1 MIDIY
6 SKTQI
11 SFYRKM
17 LIAALIDAGIAT
29 VPLLVDA
36 TGMSRR
42 TIQEAIKTL
51 SDFSIECAF
60 KGAARSGAYYISDW
74 GIIKKQELKNHLQ
87 HYSDVLKCQLSDQ
100 LLVDIVEGI
109 PMSDKKILQ
118 ALFNQQRLQIMS
130 LAVHQKEYTDAYLY
144 AWSSGVYPLF
154 EDTDG
159 SVIEMPHESYAD
171 LFPVSQDKV
180 DKLSKILDDAWLN
193 KKVPTF
199 YELEDNLEVRYSDE
213 WSRSDLI
220 KICRY
225 LYLQGT
231 SWDEDFW
238 QTLITPMKHPSEAKS
253 ITRKFDRKKD
263 IYFM

>member
-193 KKVPTF
+193 KKK
-199 YELEDNLEVRYSDE
+199 YQ
-213 WSRSDLI
+213 RSMSL
-220 KICRY
+220 KII
-225 LYLQGT
+225 LKL
-231 SWDEDFW
+231 D
-238 QTLITPMKHPSEAKS
+238 TPMNGVEV
-253 ITRKFDRKKD
+253 I
-263 IYFM
+263 